1 MLKLPSPWE
10 VAAVKVDEEAQEI
23 KVYIEYKSEEGVC
36 SETGEV
42 CKIYDRRERSWR
54 HLDTMEYKTW
64 IVSRLPRIKNSLG
77 KYHFIPVDWAEPGLE
92 HTMKFENKSIVTL
105 KATHCQKSAAGL
117 MHISDDKICGIMH
130 RSVARGLSRRD
141 LTKQPVH
148 ALSIDE
154 KSHGKGQRYISV
166 LTDAT
171 NGRVL
176 DVTRDRTEEE
186 ATGLLQKVFTANQ
199 LAAVQRTCCDMLA
212 SYINALKKTVSTPN
226 WYMISFTS
234 SNF

>member
-10 VAAVKVDEEAQEI
+10 VVEVKIDEASQEI
-23 KVYIEYKSEEGVC
+23 KVYIEYQGDEGVC

-64 IVSRLPRIKNSLG
+64 IVSRLPRIRNSLG
-77 KYHFIPVDWAEPGLE
+77 KYHFIPVDWAEPGLA
-92 HTMKFENKSIVTL
+92 HTMKFENRSIVAL

-117 MHISDDKICGIMH
+117 MYISDDKLCGIMH
-130 RSVARGLSRRD
+130 RSVMRGLNRRD
-141 LTKQPVH
+141 LTKKPV
-148 ALSIDE
+148 LSLSMDE

-176 DVTRDRTEEE
+176 DITRGRTEEA
-186 ATGLLQKVFTANQ
+186 ATGLLNKVFTTDQ
-199 LAAVQRTCCDMLA
+199 LAKVQRTCCDMLA
-212 SYINALKKTVSTPN
+212 AYINALKKTVFMPN
-226 WYMISFTS
+226 WFMTSFTLS
-234 SNF
+234 SS